1 VFASSRSFRFFV
13 CADARRSASEE
24 VPLRLRYRDLVL
36 TTYSASAMHEKID
49 AAKTSELLQ
58 ATVDVEALEEAKTTP
73 STGLPLSSLHV
84 LDVEEEDEEEHAGDR
99 GGPHRQSEPEVVDV
113 EAPTPMTPTPMPMHG
128 SNKGQNEATT
138 RPATVDAD
146 DGAASTEPRSK
157 SLAQAVAEAV
167 DAVEAAEAAEAEVEA
182 IMKEEV
188 LRRALLD
195 PEGEARRRRVLARKS
210 QSGRRRWNFAGR
222 AARARSG
229 DDRYREHEVDL
240 ESRRKLAFR
249 ARGRFRGS
257 VEDRG
262 DERQNGNMDKQR
274 EALKVQL
281 AGRPSVPALQEK
293 KRTRGERSPQKANR
307 GRRGRGCREEKPKR
321 FRLPPLDFPEL
332 PILIA
337 DGDDHVVIPEARASN
352 FPAVIQLDRECRQ
365 ARASELEKMRGEL
378 AMELEV
384 VQKERADAARE
395 LRQSCVAEAEAV
407 ERLRQAL
414 TAAFGSVDD

>member
-1 VFASSRSFRFFV
+1 
-13 CADARRSASEE
+13 
-24 VPLRLRYRDLVL
+24 
-36 TTYSASAMHEKID
+36 M
-49 AAKTSELLQ
+49 
-58 ATVDVEALEEAKTTP
+58 EEAKTTP
-73 STGLPLSSLHV
+73 STGLPLSALHV
-84 LDVEEEDEEEHAGDR
+84 LDVEEDEEEHARDR

-113 EAPTPMTPTPMPMHG
+113 EAPMPMLMHG
-128 SNKGQNEATT
+128 FKGQDEATA
-138 RPATVDAD
+138 RPATDADLLSVDAD

-157 SLAQAVAEAV
+157 SVAQAVAEAV

-240 ESRRKLAFR
+240 ESRRKLAFH

-257 VEDRG
+257 VEDQG
-262 DERQNGNMDKQR
+262 DERQSGNMDKQR

-281 AGRPSVPALQEK
+281 AGRPVPALQER
-293 KRTRGERSPQKANR
+293 KRIRSERSPRKANHG
-307 GRRGRGCREEKPKR
+307 GRRGRGCREGKPKR

-337 DGDDHVVIPEARASN
+337 DGDDHVVIPESRASN
-352 FPAVIQLDRECRQ
+352 LPAVIQIDRECRQ

-384 VQKERADAARE
+384 VQKERADAASE

>member
-1 VFASSRSFRFFV
+1 MLRGLLQFFV

-36 TTYSASAMHEKID
+36 TTYTASAMHEKVD
-49 AAKTSELLQ
+49 AAKTSGLLQ

-73 STGLPLSSLHV
+73 STGLPLSALHV
-84 LDVEEEDEEEHAGDR
+84 LDVEEDEEEHARDR

-113 EAPTPMTPTPMPMHG
+113 EAPMPMLMHG
-128 SNKGQNEATT
+128 FKGQDEATA
-138 RPATVDAD
+138 RPATDADLLSVDAD

-157 SLAQAVAEAV
+157 SVAQAVAEAV

-240 ESRRKLAFR
+240 ESRRKLAFH

-257 VEDRG
+257 VEDQG
-262 DERQNGNMDKQR
+262 DERQSGNMDKQR

-281 AGRPSVPALQEK
+281 AGRPVPALQER
-293 KRTRGERSPQKANR
+293 KRIRSERSPRKANHG
-307 GRRGRGCREEKPKR
+307 GRRGRGCREGKPKR

-337 DGDDHVVIPEARASN
+337 DGDDHVVIPESRASN
-352 FPAVIQLDRECRQ
+352 LPAVIQIDRECRQ

-384 VQKERADAARE
+384 VQKERADAASE